1 MEAKDLKSLFRPH
14 IVKIKSYSSARSE
27 YKGKGVFLDAN
38 ENSLGSVAEI
48 LYNRYPDPYQD
59 EIKKMLAALNGVK
72 PENVFISNG
81 SDEAIDYLI
90 RITCE
95 PFRDKILV
103 FEPTFGMYESS
114 ATINNIDIVKIPLNS
129 QFQINIEKAIEAIT
143 DDIKIIF
150 ICSPNNPTGNLI
162 NSEDIRILMN
172 SFEGIVVIDEA
183 YVDFS
188 DANSWISQI
197 ETYPNLMVLQTFSKA
212 WGLAALRVGVFYGHP
227 TLIEG
232 LTLIKQPYNVSGYS
246 QKVII
251 EALKN
256 IEVKNRLVKEIKLRK
271 AELEEELKLHKVVK
285 KVYPSDANFFLVK
298 VENANDLYKFLV
310 SKQIIVRNRH
320 TAPGCENC
328 LRITVGSKEDNQLL
342 IKALDEYTLV
352 EKAIIKADNEES
364 TLSR

>member
-1 MEAKDLKSLFRPH
+1 MESINLKSLFRPH
-14 IVKIKSYSSARSE
+14 IAKIKSYSSARSE
-27 YKGKGVFLDAN
+27 YKGKGVYLDAN

-59 EIKKMLAALNGVK
+59 EIKRILASQHDIK
-72 PENVFISNG
+72 SENIFISNG

-90 RITCE
+90 RIICE
-95 PFRDKILV
+95 PFRDKIMI

-114 ATINNIDIVKIPLNS
+114 ATINNIEVVKLPLNS
-129 QFQINIEKAIEAIT
+129 QFQIDIEKAKEAIT

-172 SFEGIVVIDEA
+172 TFEGILVVDEA

-188 DANSWISQI
+188 DANSWVAHL

-232 LTLIKQPYNVSGYS
+232 LTLIKQPYNVNGYS
-246 QKVII
+246 QKVVV

-256 IEVKNRLVKEIKLRK
+256 MEIKNKLVREIKNRKT
-271 AELEEELKLHKVVK
+271 ELEEELRMHKVVK
-285 KVYPSDANFFLVK
+285 KVFPSDANFFLVR
-298 VENANDLYKFLV
+298 VENANDLYKFLI

-320 TAPGCENC
+320 NSPGCENC

-352 EKAIIKADNEES
+352 EKTITNADNEEG